1 MQFFG
6 KYGIVCWRPPGELAL
21 PPRGNPGSATD
32 TVLNVARWIFRTSL
46 SGFLWLFGEENRT
59 TKTRSGK
66 TLPVSKGSA
75 LCCSMGERKCPM
87 AEADP
92 AASFFDSS
100 TGTSRAV
107 SCTSSCA
114 IRQCSASGSHWN
126 GTTAKSICW
135 RNTSVGSEGLVQGYH
150 QSYDHGRNGVFY
162 CFLTNLQPTSL

>member
-1 MQFFG
+1 MWQDEYFVLHFQVLCDFLV
-6 KYGIVCWRPPGELAL
+6 KKTELRKPDPEKPYPYLKDLRFA
-21 PPRGNPGSATD
+21 A
-32 TVLNVARWIFRTSL
+32 AW
-46 SGFLWLFGEENRT
+46 
-59 TKTRSGK
+59 
-66 TLPVSKGSA
+66 
-75 LCCSMGERKCPM
+75 RKCPM

-114 IRQCSASGSHWN
+114 IRQCSASSSHWN